1 MKRLYSTAA
10 ALVLAGAL
18 VLPTATSAQAANSD
32 LTVSVTLSVYNKGS
46 VGKAFDIYDRSK
58 QIDEGNVNPSRTG
71 MATTVSNSH
80 RVITSLAARF
90 SRPSKVGMPSESTIR

>member
-32 LTVSVTLSVYNKGS
+32 LTVFTT
-46 VGKAFDIYDRSK
+46 APSK
-58 QIDEGNVNPSRTG
+58 SMRENVSPSRTG
-71 MATTVSNSH
+71 MATTASNSR
-80 RVITSLAARF
+80 RVITSLDARS

>member
-32 LTVSVTLSVYNKGS
+32 LTVSVTLSVYKDVYKRQGLS
-46 VGKAFDIYDRSK
+46 SARS
-58 QIDEGNVNPSRTG
+58 Q
-71 MATTVSNSH
+71 
-80 RVITSLAARF
+80 F
-90 SRPSKVGMPSESTIR
+90 

>member
-58 QIDEGNVNPSRTG
+58 QIDEGNPSRMGT
-71 MATTVSNSH
+71 ATTASNSR
-80 RVITSLAARF
+80 RVITSLDAQS
-90 SRPSKVGMPSESTIR
+90 SRPSKVEMPSGSTIR